1 MLKKT
6 ITYTDYDGVERTEG
20 FYFNLTKAEIVEME
34 YDIDGGI
41 KKMLEQITEKLDGKR
56 IMAFVK
62 KVILKSYG
70 EKSPDGKRFI
80 KSEELSRAFEQ
91 TEAYSDLFIELVTDS
106 KKCADFIN
114 AITPEVAKADEN
126 TEEVAKTVEVLS

>member
-6 ITYTDYDGVERTEG
+6 ITYTDYDGVQRTEG

-62 KVILKSYG
+62 KIILKSYG

-91 TEAYSDLFIELVTDS
+91 TEAYSDLYIELVTDA
-106 KKCADFIN
+106 KACAAFIN

-126 TEEVAKTVEVLS
+126 FVEVVS